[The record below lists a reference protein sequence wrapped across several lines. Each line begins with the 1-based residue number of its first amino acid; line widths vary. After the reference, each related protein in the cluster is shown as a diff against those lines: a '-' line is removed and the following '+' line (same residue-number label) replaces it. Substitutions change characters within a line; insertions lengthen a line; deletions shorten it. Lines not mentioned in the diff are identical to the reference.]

1 MKRFI
6 LLISSLIYLSTS
18 TGANLHLHYCM
29 GKMAGWDL
37 FQKDQKECSKCGM
50 KTEGMNDG
58 CCKDEYQ
65 YVKLK
70 VDQKIVNFSVPD
82 FSFCSLPD
90 DTDNTGYRLIQIKK
104 KSLAPLNNSALR
116 RWSVPLYVR
125 NRLFLI

>member
-1 MKRFI
+1 
-6 LLISSLIYLSTS
+6 
-18 TGANLHLHYCM
+18 M

-104 KSLAPLNNSALR
+104 KISCSFKQLSITKLERTVIRSQSFIPH
-116 RWSVPLYVR
+116 
-125 NRLFLI
+125 LIRFS